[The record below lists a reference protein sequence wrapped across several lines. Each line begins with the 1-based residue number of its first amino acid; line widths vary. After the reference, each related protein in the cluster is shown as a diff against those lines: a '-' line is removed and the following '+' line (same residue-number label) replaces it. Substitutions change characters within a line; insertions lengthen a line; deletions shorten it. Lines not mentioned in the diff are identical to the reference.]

1 MQVERKLYSW
11 LDVGKIPA
19 KPGVYAWYYRHLLAD
34 HDIKTLVSNLAAVKG
49 NQAREDELVRDFLR
63 TFLFD
68 VFQEE
73 PYQVLLRGALK
84 PTYVGP
90 VPHVPALTE
99 GLVRRIAT
107 EPDRLWVLKK
117 VLDEAIP
124 EFASPVY
131 IGMSVD
137 LTGRVGTHKRLIQ
150 EYKRGVAFDLGVP
163 GLSDEEIAD
172 HSFAR
177 EVVRRGFSPN
187 RLVVSVRVI
196 ESPVAGNV
204 HLDAENVL
212 NRINFPLCGRN

>member
-1 MQVERKLYSW
+1 MQPERKLYSW
-11 LDVGKIPA
+11 IDVGKVPA
-19 KPGVYAWYYRHLLAD
+19 KTGIYAWYYRHLLAD
-34 HDIKTLVSNLAAVKG
+34 HDIMTLTANLAAAKG
-49 NQAREDELVRDFLR
+49 DEECKNDLVRAFLR
-63 TFLFD
+63 LFLFD
-68 VFQEE
+68 LFQEE
-73 PYQVLLRGALK
+73 PYQVALRGPLK
-84 PTYVGP
+84 PTYIGP
-90 VPHVPALTE
+90 VPHVVTITE

-124 EFASPVY
+124 DFASPIY

-137 LTGRVGTHKRLIQ
+137 LNGRVGTHKRLIQ
-150 EYKRGVAFDLGVP
+150 DYKRGATFDIGEA
-163 GLSDEEIAD
+163 GISEEEIAD

-196 ESPVAGNV
+196 ESSAAENV